1 MLYASFAR
9 VRPDKLGK
17 LQAWLAEL
25 MRRRAEVLES
35 FRQEGTREELA
46 YLLPD
51 SQGFLLVYITDAAD
65 SDQANAAY
73 ETSSLPIDLEHHAM
87 LEECLAERLQL
98 RPDYR
103 CAATGD

>member
-9 VRPDKLGK
+9 VRPDKVDK

-35 FRQEGTREELA
+35 FRQEGTREEQA

-51 SQGFLLVYITDAAD
+51 GQGFVLVHITDADD

-73 ETSSLPIDLEHHAM
+73 ETSSLPIDIEHHAM
-87 LEECLAERLQL
+87 LSECLAERLQR
-98 RPDYR
+98 RPSYR
-103 CAATGD
+103 CTAAGD

>member
-9 VRPDKLGK
+9 VRPDKVDK

-35 FRQEGTREELA
+35 FRQENTREEQA

-51 SQGFLLVYITDAAD
+51 GQGFVLVHITDADD

-73 ETSSLPIDLEHHAM
+73 ETSSLPIDIEHHAM
-87 LEECLAERLQL
+87 LEECLAERLPL
-98 RPDYR
+98 RPSYR
-103 CAATGD
+103 CTAAGD

>member
-9 VRPDKLGK
+9 VRPDKVDK

-25 MRRRAEVLES
+25 MHRRAEVLES
-35 FRQEGTREELA
+35 FRQEGTREEQA

-51 SQGFLLVYITDAAD
+51 GQGFVLVHITDADD

-73 ETSSLPIDLEHHAM
+73 ETSSLPIDIEHHAM
-87 LEECLAERLQL
+87 LSECLAERLQL
-98 RPDYR
+98 RPSYR
-103 CAATGD
+103 CTAAGD